1 MVCSFSSLQHMVQV
15 EPRKGQWD
23 MRQKQFHQGVEV
35 HKWAIV
41 VFTEEA
47 HCDSDAIKLVHGKG

>member
-1 MVCSFSSLQHMVQV
+1 M

-23 MRQKQFHQGVEV
+23 MRQKQFHEGVEV
-35 HKWAIV
+35 HKWAII

-47 HCDSDAIKLVHGKG
+47 HCDNETIR

>member
-1 MVCSFSSLQHMVQV
+1 M

-23 MRQKQFHQGVEV
+23 MRQKQFHEGVEV
-35 HKWAIV
+35 HKWAII

-47 HCDSDAIKLVHGKG
+47 HCDNETIRCVGVGVGVGVSVCV